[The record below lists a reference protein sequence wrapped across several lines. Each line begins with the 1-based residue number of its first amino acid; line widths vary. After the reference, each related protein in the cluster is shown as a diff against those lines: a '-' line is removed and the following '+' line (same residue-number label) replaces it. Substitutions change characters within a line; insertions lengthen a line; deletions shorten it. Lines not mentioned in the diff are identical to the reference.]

1 MEIERKF
8 LVKELPDLS
17 DIKPVRY
24 ERYYLNKDGQTVE
37 RIQKKGD
44 VYEFE
49 TKKTISHLEHDKK
62 KRYISQDEFERLR
75 EGKEADGIVRDGYTL
90 SVDPEVSIKIYHERF
105 EGLVRVEVEFSSR
118 EAAEAYIPESWMGT
132 EITTSPLGA
141 DARLLHLTR
150 DEFLGLLERT
160 QGDQ

>member
-24 ERYYLNKDGQTVE
+24 ERYYLNKDGPSVE

-44 VYEFE
+44 RYEFE
-49 TKKTISHLEHDKK
+49 SKKTISPLEHDKQ
-62 KRYISQDEFERLR
+62 KRYINQDEFEHLR
-75 EGKEADGIVRDGYTL
+75 KGKEADGIVRDGYML
-90 SVDPEVSIKIYHERF
+90 STNPEVSIKIYHDRF
-105 EGLVRVEVEFSSR
+105 EGFVRAEVEFSSK
-118 EAAEAYIPESWMGT
+118 EAAEAYVPESWMGA

-141 DARLLHLTR
+141 DARLLHLTK
-150 DEFLGLLERT
+150 DEFLSLLQRAQSDE
-160 QGDQ
+160 